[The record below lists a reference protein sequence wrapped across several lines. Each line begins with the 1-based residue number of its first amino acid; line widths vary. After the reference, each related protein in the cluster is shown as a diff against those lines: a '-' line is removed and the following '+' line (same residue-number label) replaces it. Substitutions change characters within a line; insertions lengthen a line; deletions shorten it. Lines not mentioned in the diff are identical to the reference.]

1 MRPYGLALAA
11 LAPFALSCGVVSG
24 GHGGRS
30 TTPIPA
36 AASAPAPV
44 LPPDEALPGVDLS
57 ALQPAQ
63 REALAAWSQEAFC
76 ACGCP
81 HTVSGCLRGHKTCK
95 HAPRMV
101 QLAAGLA
108 AKGATKDEIG
118 RVVEAYYAGFDR
130 RARFDLVGLGA
141 PIGDPAAKVVM
152 VVVSD
157 FTCPFCKISVPAV
170 EQFVKDHAAEVRLYA
185 KPFPLP
191 SHAGAQEAAEAGEWA
206 REQGRYWEM
215 QALLYEMTETP
226 TVDNLAE
233 AARVAGLDPDGLR
246 EALASGKY
254 KQRIE
259 RAQAEARAAG
269 LTGTPTVYLNG
280 RKLEDLSQEGLAF
293 ALQDELE
300 WVAHGSWIRD

>member
-1 MRPYGLALAA
+1 MRPSGLALAA
-11 LAPFALSCGVVSG
+11 LAPLALSCGLVSG

-36 AASAPAPV
+36 DASAPAAV
-44 LPPDEALPGVDLS
+44 LPADEALPGVDLS

-63 REALAAWSQEAFC
+63 REALAGWSQEAFC

-81 HTVSGCLRGHKTCK
+81 HTVSGCLRGHKTCR

-101 QLAAGLA
+101 EFAAGLA
-108 AKGATKDEIG
+108 AKGATKDEIA
-118 RVVEAYYAGFDR
+118 RAAEAYYSGFDR
-130 RARFDLVGLGA
+130 RARFDLVGMGA
-141 PIGDPAAKVVM
+141 PIGDPAAKVAM

-157 FTCPFCKISVPAV
+157 FTCPFCKISVPGV
-170 EQFVKDHAAEVRLYA
+170 EQFAKDHGTDVRLYA
-185 KPFPLP
+185 KPFPLA

-206 REQGRYWEM
+206 RDQGRYWEV
-215 QALLYEMTETP
+215 QALLYEMTEVP
-226 TVDNLAE
+226 TADNLAE
-233 AARVAGLDPDGLR
+233 VARHAGLDPAALR

-259 RAQAEARAAG
+259 RAMGEARAAG

-280 RKLEDLSQEGLAF
+280 RKLDDLSQEGLSF

-300 WVAHGSWIRD
+300 WVQHGSWIRD